1 MTVLIPN
8 EQQFQ
13 DLNGYKKGIFC
24 LEFAVDGSGKH
35 FADLS
40 ILEYEPFREI
50 WPKLN
55 ELERGEFT
63 PFPPSEEEE
72 NES

>member
-13 DLNGYKKGIFC
+13 ELNGYQNGMFR
-24 LEFAVDGSGKH
+24 LEFPIDGSGRY
-35 FADLS
+35 FANLS
-40 ILEYEPFREI
+40 VLEYEPFREI

-72 NES
+72 NEP